1 MLLLDDAHASQLLD
15 ASFRI
20 EPAHGGNALHEF
32 QLIIPSALWEDK
44 SGFLYSE
51 ESIAN
56 MTYHYAYKDEANSV
70 YSAGAIDFG
79 LWGMILYPIILSALF
94 RLVAELVKIHLPD
107 VVATLV
113 ILFLLYNALVTEGGL
128 WIRLLAIRD
137 CLLYSALL
145 WVLFK
150 IPAFSLKQQPERG
163 ALSQ

>member
-1 MLLLDDAHASQLLD
+1 MTTISDIKVDAESGRHAGLPARINRILVPADLTNESQ
-15 ASFRI
+15 S
-20 EPAHGGNALHEF
+20 
-32 QLIIPSALWEDK
+32 
-44 SGFLYSE
+44 
-51 ESIAN
+51 
-56 MTYHYAYKDEANSV
+56 
-70 YSAGAIDFG
+70 AIDFG

-94 RLVAELVKIHLPD
+94 RLVAELVKMHLPD